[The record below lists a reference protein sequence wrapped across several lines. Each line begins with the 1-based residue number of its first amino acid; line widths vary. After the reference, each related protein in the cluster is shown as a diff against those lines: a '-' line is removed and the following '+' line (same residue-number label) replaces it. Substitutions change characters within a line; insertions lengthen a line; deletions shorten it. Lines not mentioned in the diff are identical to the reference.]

1 MNRNLFRIATLSTAA
16 AALFAVAATSSAQAA
31 TLDNQNLA
39 APGVYFGTGNSNGAF
54 TVNTE
59 NGVEVGLRSKIS
71 GVAPQ
76 ITPTGNTYFIPLGD
90 TFNFDYSVNPNVD
103 GSEVSL
109 KDVTALLTVTN
120 VANGNTFSFDPSAA
134 IFGDA
139 TNAAAPGGYQNS
151 EKITFGFLGQNY
163 NPNLD
168 DTFHI
173 TLTLS
178 NVPDAGTISVSNTVQ
193 VGAGAVPEPATW
205 AMMLVGFGGLGVA
218 MRSRRKQAA
227 ATA

>member
-1 MNRNLFRIATLSTAA
+1 MGNRMIRIATLSTTAA
-16 AALFAVAATSSAQAA
+16 VLLALTATSSVSAA
-31 TLDNQNLA
+31 TKDNQNLA

-59 NGVEVGLRSKIS
+59 DGVEVGLRSKIS
-71 GVAPQ
+71 GIEPQ
-76 ITPTGNTYFIPLGD
+76 ITPTGNTYLIPLGD
-90 TFNFDYSVNPNVD
+90 TFNFDYSVNPNVG

-109 KDVTALLTVTN
+109 AGVTALLTVTD
-120 VANGNTFSFDPSAA
+120 VADGKSFSFDPSSAA
-134 IFGDA
+134 FGDA
-139 TNAAAPGGYQNS
+139 TNADAPGGYQNS
-151 EKITFGFLGQNY
+151 EKISFGFLDPGY
-163 NPNLD
+163 NPNLN

-173 TLTLS
+173 VLTLD
-178 NVPDAGTISVSNTVQ
+178 NVPNAGMISVSNNVQ
-193 VGAGAVPEPATW
+193 VGTGAVPEPATW